1 MNKSCISFR
10 FIGTM
15 NTYRTHNTSEQVKLA
30 KENTMNEVNTM
41 DTHKDCYMHTE
52 LCDSLDTLR
61 DALSYWSNYNDTC
74 VIVSHSVSLHGTSYL
89 LSIVY
94 YYIEY

>member
-1 MNKSCISFR
+1 MNKTCISFK
-10 FIGTM
+10 FIGTIY
-15 NTYRTHNTSEQVKLA
+15 TQYKWASQA
-30 KENTMNEVNTM
+30 CKENTMNA
-41 DTHKDCYMHTE
+41 HKDCYMYTE

-74 VIVSHSVSLHGTSYL
+74 VIVSHSVCLHGTSYL

-94 YYIEY
+94 YYIEYW